1 MVFACAS
8 PLSQLPVGIDST
20 LPAVDQALGRVAL
33 LVLIGVYAGTLRTRR
48 AIPFEP
54 VIVALL
60 ILAAGLAM
68 VDPMVVIG
76 LGMGTLVHQ
85 SLYGGRRA
93 ALLRTLAVCAAYLL
107 TIALSAAAARR
118 GLPWN
123 SSIVLGNL
131 PGIVGAGVVMRVLLG
146 ALTSHEQTA
155 ARDRVL
161 ARAAADLL
169 GQTDVDVVRRMG
181 AAAGAELCGCSPASA
196 SCASRSRT
204 TAFASRRATACS
216 PARVAR
222 CCPPPAST
230 APPPA
235 ARW

>member
-8 PLSQLPVGIDST
+8 PLSQLPVGIDSA
-20 LPAVDQALGRVAL
+20 LPAIDRALGRVAL
-33 LVLIGVYAGTLRTRR
+33 LVLTGVYAGTLRTRR

-93 ALLRTLAVCAAYLL
+93 ALLRTARRVRGVPP
-107 TIALSAAAARR
+107 LSAAAARR

-123 SSIVLGNL
+123 SSIVLGSL

>member
-20 LPAVDQALGRVAL
+20 LPAVDRALGRIAP

-85 SLYGGRRA
+85 SLYGGRHS
-93 ALLRTLAVCAAYLL
+93 ALLRTLTVCAAYLL
-107 TIALSAAAARR
+107 TIALSGPAPRR
-118 GLPWN
+118 GPPWD
-123 SSIVLGNL
+123 SSLVLGN
-131 PGIVGAGVVMRVLLG
+131 I
-146 ALTSHEQTA
+146 SSI
-155 ARDRVL
+155 
-161 ARAAADLL
+161 
-169 GQTDVDVVRRMG
+169 
-181 AAAGAELCGCSPASA
+181 AGAS
-196 SCASRSRT
+196 
-204 TAFASRRATACS
+204 
-216 PARVAR
+216 VVI
-222 CCPPPAST
+222 
-230 APPPA
+230 
-235 ARW
+235 